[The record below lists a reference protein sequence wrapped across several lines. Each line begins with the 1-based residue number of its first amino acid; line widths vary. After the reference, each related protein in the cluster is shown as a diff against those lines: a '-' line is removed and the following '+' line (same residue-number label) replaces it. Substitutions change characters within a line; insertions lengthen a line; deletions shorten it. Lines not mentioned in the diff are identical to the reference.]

1 MFNNYLFLKKIIEK
15 FKIDIHVISFSH
27 STMNIQKV
35 YKLDDKMMK
44 VVSRMC
50 KIFLLLDDKNLIPL
64 GKKHL

>member
-1 MFNNYLFLKKIIEK
+1 MYI
-15 FKIDIHVISFSH
+15 VISFSH

-44 VVSRMC
+44 VISRMC